1 MRYMTIGDV
10 IAYVDGI
17 KPNSFTSAVKTVW
30 LNEIEYRVQSEIM
43 LLAAED
49 IRDHVYSDSINV
61 IGIIYT
67 ENSIKLPK
75 RIKARAGG
83 VITVTG
89 TVNPGSY
96 SVSEVSDDGLN
107 IIVNAQ
113 LTEGTDSAKAL
124 VEFDGSGC
132 ELIAPAPWSEIYYD
146 YLLMKLSE
154 HIEESSEQNNRAIT
168 FNKAFTRFM
177 RWWADNYTPADG
189 RATFRGYYLK
199 GDPGVRGDPGHT
211 PVRGTDYWTADDI
224 ASIKSYIDDNA
235 SGGTVVIEGSI
246 GADNSEV
253 IISTDN
259 AWQKVYD
266 AWNDERHPI
275 VMLRVD
281 GEVIAYLSGL
291 SSVDGPSGPLGL
303 ALFSTPSSYLL
314 SSTPPH
320 CIWLFEDGTSIFMS
334 SLDTHMSDVSDG
346 AVENRVIK
354 AYVDEKTANNKE
366 LYLSSPNDTL
376 YKITV
381 SDTGELNATA
391 VE

>member
-17 KPNSFTSAVKTVW
+17 KSNGFTGAVKTVW

-61 IGIIYT
+61 SGIIYT

-75 RIKARAGG
+75 RLKARAGG

-113 LTEGTDSAKAL
+113 LTAGTDSAKAL

-154 HIEESSEQNNRAIT
+154 HLEESSEQNNRAIT

-189 RATFRGYYLK
+189 RAIFRGYYLK

-211 PVRGTDYWTADDI
+211 PVRGTDYWTASDI
-224 ASIKSYIDDNA
+224 AAVESYIDSKVDA
-235 SGGTVVIEGSI
+235 IGGCGTVLIAGSY
-246 GADNSEV
+246 NSDDS
-253 IISTDN
+253 ITITTPN
-259 AWQKVYD
+259 AFQKVWD
-266 AWNDERHPI
+266 AVHGDTPKTIVLDIEYERFYYVGMNSI
-275 VMLRVD
+275 TIDGNTTLYAFFTMLSYGFGAAYIQLKEDNTATGSNAFD
-281 GEVIAYLSGL
+281 GEMYND
-291 SSVDGPSGPLGL
+291 SVN
-303 ALFSTPSSYLL
+303 
-314 SSTPPH
+314 
-320 CIWLFEDGTSIFMS
+320 
-334 SLDTHMSDVSDG
+334 
-346 AVENRVIK
+346 AVQSKVIK

>member
-75 RIKARAGG
+75 RLKARAGG

-113 LTEGTDSAKAL
+113 LTAGTDSAKAL

-189 RATFRGYYLK
+189 RAIFRGYYLK
-199 GDPGVRGDPGHT
+199 GNPGARGDPGHT

-235 SGGTVVIEGSI
+235 SGGTVVIEGAIS
-246 GADNSEV
+246 ADSSEV
-253 IISTDN
+253 TISTEN

-303 ALFSTPSSYLL
+303 ALFTTPSSYLL

-334 SLDTHMSDVSDG
+334 SLDAHMSDVSDG

>member
-1 MRYMTIGDV
+1 MRYMTVKEVLD
-10 IAYVDGI
+10 YVDGI

-75 RIKARAGG
+75 RLKARAGG

-113 LTEGTDSAKAL
+113 LTAGTDSAKAL

-189 RATFRGYYLK
+189 RAIFRGYYLK
-199 GDPGVRGDPGHT
+199 GNPGARGYPGHT

-235 SGGTVVIEGSI
+235 SGGTVVIEGAI

-253 IISTDN
+253 IISTEN

-266 AWNDERHPI
+266 AWNDERHPL

-334 SLDTHMSDVSDG
+334 SLDTQMSDVSDG

-354 AYVDEKTANNKE
+354 AYVDEQVGNIN
-366 LYLSSPNDTL
+366 TL
-376 YKITV
+376 LAAI
-381 SDTGELNATA
+381 
-391 VE
+391 